1 MAHFAQLDQTNK
13 VISVHVV
20 HDSVAIDEVT
30 GVEFLTQIVGGNG
43 WFKQTYLDGSPRK
56 NYAGVGDSYD
66 GTKDAF
72 IPPKPYTSWAL
83 NEDSCQ
89 WEAPIAYPED
99 GKHYTWNE
107 SNQEWAEVASSTGGT
122 SIGVVA

>member
-43 WFKQTYLDGSPRK
+43 WFKQTYLDGSSRK

-72 IPPKPYTSWAL
+72 IPHKPHPSWKL

-89 WEAPIAYPED
+89 WEAPVAYPED
-99 GKHYTWNE
+99 GKHYAWDEPNKDWVEAT
-107 SNQEWAEVASSTGGT
+107 
-122 SIGVVA
+122 